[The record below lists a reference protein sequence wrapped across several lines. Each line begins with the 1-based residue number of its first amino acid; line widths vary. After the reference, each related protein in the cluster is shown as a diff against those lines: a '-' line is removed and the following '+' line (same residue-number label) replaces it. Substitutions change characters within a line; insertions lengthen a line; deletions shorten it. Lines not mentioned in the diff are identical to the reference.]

1 MAAPVFQRTF
11 APCSSPRSLRGFPF
25 TSWREHS
32 GKTPSITRTQKRSLV
47 PYEHPRRCK
56 AAGYALAGTDRVL
69 GRADYLDVR
78 HSLAELRCAHSTF
91 VCNNDRDFVW
101 TFLPQNTAFRIR
113 KLHRGSR
120 KGRSLSDP
128 AIRRDADRR
137 MDALRHRA
145 LPCLHRLAFHFAGF
159 VSPVGTHNMR
169 HTFHCDRLFLD
180 DLRYDRCRFPW
191 NIHGSWHPLRHDCCG
206 YRQRVL
212 FW

>member
-1 MAAPVFQRTF
+1 MGQKIRHSAEDDLFRGSLDSLVLSIADRNTEEPPMKSKVAMPCVFDTAEGSKRGGM
-11 APCSSPRSLRGFPF
+11 LYGFPAF
-25 TSWREHS
+25 FSYTDGAKDSAFS
-32 GKTPSITRTQKRSLV
+32 
-47 PYEHPRRCK
+47 RRR
-56 AAGYALAGTDRVL
+56 LIQR
-69 GRADYLDVR
+69 
-78 HSLAELRCAHSTF
+78 
-91 VCNNDRDFVW
+91 
-101 TFLPQNTAFRIR
+101 FLR

-145 LPCLHRLAFHFAGF
+145 LPWLHRLAFHFAGF
-159 VSPVGTHNMR
+159 VPPVGTHNMR
-169 HTFHCDRLFLD
+169 HTFHCDRFFLD
-180 DLRYDRCRFPW
+180 DLRYDRCRFPR